1 VTQSRSRWSGED
13 KFLALTGFDVS
24 VKHAF
29 RRCIKCVLATAVM
42 IVISQPME
50 LITS

>member
-1 VTQSRSRWSGED
+1 VTHSRSGWSGED

-24 VKHAF
+24 VKHVF
-29 RRCIKCVLATAVM
+29 CRCTKCGLANAVM
-42 IVISQPME
+42 IVISKPME